1 MMPTDLAIQFVDLLD
16 EIKIFKSDLDGTPVP
31 SMWQHFVV
39 RDLTNE
45 DDRARAVRHVLK
57 RVRAMQ
63 QVVDRLLAAAHSLDA
78 SVYFPDVIAEL
89 ENARRIFGIEM
100 FLVNQNAIE
109 ETITPQMLSSI
120 RMLSGLLRKEKIRC
134 YDSEA
139 VKRVDEIADGLRA
152 ALHDVQQNNDD
163 ELSPDLQS
171 FLSRSLQEM
180 LDALTQFRSSGVE
193 PVEEALFQSVGEMRF
208 RIVQHLDSDR
218 PLGTIWAKVNSAVS
232 NLGGWITVLTATGF
246 LALGAGPAQTNV
258 SIYGPVNIN
267 QAPTIQIVTDDP
279 AP

>member
-1 MMPTDLAIQFVDLLD
+1 
-16 EIKIFKSDLDGTPVP
+16 
-31 SMWQHFVV
+31 
-39 RDLTNE
+39 
-45 DDRARAVRHVLK
+45 
-57 RVRAMQ
+57 
-63 QVVDRLLAAAHSLDA
+63 
-78 SVYFPDVIAEL
+78 
-89 ENARRIFGIEM
+89 
-100 FLVNQNAIE
+100 
-109 ETITPQMLSSI
+109 
-120 RMLSGLLRKEKIRC
+120 MLSGLLRKEKILC

-139 VKRVDEIADGLRA
+139 VKRVDEIADGLQA

-208 RIVQHLDSDR
+208 RSVQHLDSDR

-267 QAPTIQIVTDDP
+267 QAPAIQIVTDDP